1 MKVLILLLLFCLTLE
16 QNQLSQYGSIS
27 ISQSS
32 TFKFY
37 LNLNGFKSGDKVYI
51 EITYYDYSI
60 YVATPTLKY
69 RQSNSYSSSEFS
81 SYFTP
86 ISWSS
91 SSSSNYKRTK
101 YYTIKLNGNY
111 NYLLFYFTGDYHTYY
126 TIKHSSSSPTWIII
140 VCVSALVAIVA
151 TAVIFYWYKRYRSTP
166 DYASRVDDP
175 LTYPVVQPQPQT
187 PVYTQPTY
195 PTYQPYVVQPG
206 YH

>member
-16 QNQLSQYGSIS
+16 QYQLSQYGSIS

-51 EITYYDYSI
+51 EIIYYDYYLS
-60 YVATPTLKY
+60 ATPSLRY

-81 SYFTP
+81 SPFTFITP
-86 ISWSS
+86 SS
-91 SSSSNYKRTK
+91 SSSSNYQRTK

-111 NYLLFYFTGDYHTYY
+111 NYLLFDFTGEYRTYY
-126 TIKHSSSSPTWIII
+126 TIKHAASSPTWIII
-140 VCVSALVAIVA
+140 VCVSAFVAIVA

-187 PVYTQPTY
+187 QVYTQPTY